1 MKLSRLIAF
10 LGVAVLAASCCSKN
24 VLPSEVTISKA
35 VLEDKI
41 RGGWAGQIIGCTYG
55 GPTEFQHTF
64 IIDERTGIPWTE
76 HCIKEAFDKHPG
88 LYDDIYM
95 DLTFVDVFDREG
107 LDAPIESFAY
117 AFAHA
122 DYPLWHANA
131 QGRYNILQGIMP
143 PESGNWLNNP
153 HADDIDFEIEA
164 DYAGLMSPGMVNS
177 AAHYCDGIG
186 HMMNSGDGYYAGV
199 YMAAMY
205 SLAFVCDD
213 IETVVSEALK
223 AIPAESLFG
232 AAMADVIAW
241 HGAYP
246 DDWKQTWF
254 ELNKKYG
261 YEYGCPEG
269 VRTGFNIDGLLNS
282 AYVIIG
288 LLYGEKDFFR
298 TIDISTRCGQ
308 DSDCNP
314 ASAGGILA
322 TMLGYKALDEVW
334 RAPLEEVADR
344 PFEYTDIS
352 FNKATELSF
361 KQALEV
367 IGLGGGSV
375 SDTDVT
381 IKVQSP
387 EAVPFEKNFDGLEPS
402 DILFVRDVLANVGKI
417 EFNGSA
423 VVVRYNFLKT
433 SDFVEKDYAAEVE
446 VYLDG
451 ELSRTVV
458 LPADGNGQSPEF
470 YYNYRI
476 PAGDHSLTFRW
487 LNRKDGIDI
496 RLSRVLVYK

>member
-1 MKLSRLIAF
+1 MA
-10 LGVAVLAASCCSKN
+10 GAAVVAVSCCTKN
-24 VLPSEVTISKA
+24 VIPSEITISKS

-64 IIDERTGIPWTE
+64 IIDERTGISWTE
-76 HCIKEAFDKHPG
+76 HCIKDAFDNRPG

-95 DLTFVDVFDREG
+95 DLTFVDVFDKEG
-107 LDAPIESFAY
+107 LDAPIESFAN

-122 DYPLWHANA
+122 KYPLWHANA

-213 IETVVSEALK
+213 IATVVKEALK
-223 AIPAESLFG
+223 MIPGESLFG
-232 AAMADVIAW
+232 TAMADVIGW
-241 HGAYP
+241 YEKYP
-246 DDWKQTWF
+246 SDWKQTWF

-261 YEYGCPEG
+261 YEYGCPDG

-288 LLYGEKDFFR
+288 LLYGGEDFFK
-298 TIDISTRCGQ
+298 TIDIATRCGQ

-322 TMLGYKALDEVW
+322 TMLGYEAIDGVW
-334 RAPLEEVADR
+334 KAPLEEVADR

-352 FNKATELSF
+352 FNKAVELSM

-367 IGLGGGSV
+367 VGRAGGTV
-375 SDTDVT
+375 SDSDVT
-381 IKVQSP
+381 IKVQEP
-387 EAVPFEKNFDGLEPS
+387 CAVPFEKNFEGLKPS
-402 DILFVRDVLANVGKI
+402 DILFVRDVLGNVEKI
-417 EFNGSA
+417 DFNGSA

-433 SDFVEKDYAAEVE
+433 SDFTGKDYVAEVE
-446 VYLDG
+446 AYLDG
-451 ELSRTVV
+451 EFSKKLI
-458 LPADGNGQSPEF
+458 LPAEGNGQSPEF
-470 YYNYRI
+470 YYNYSI
-476 PAGDHSLTFRW
+476 PAGDHSLTFKW
-487 LNRKDGIDI
+487 LNPRKGIDI
-496 RLSRVLVYK
+496 RLSRVLVYERE